1 MGLLVQIQ
9 VPVNNPAVRSDRFHP
24 DRLEVNLQKVAAVE
38 NLEALHRLLTCCFR
52 AARDFGIQN
61 VKLAHGRAWL
71 DRRAAEVFHVIPANF
86 VSPHTPLDWVPDR
99 FIPLILRQ
107 NVSGLC
113 RGEQPN
119 AALPHASTAPRAE
132 AGCSADTSAGNSE

>member
-1 MGLLVQIQ
+1 VQIQ
-9 VPVNNPAVRSDRFHP
+9 VPVNNPTARPDRFHP

-38 NLEALHRLLTCCFR
+38 NLDALHRLLTCCFV

-86 VSPHTPLDWVPDR
+86 VLPHTPLDWVSDR
-99 FIPLILRQ
+99 FIPLILHQ
-107 NVSGLC
+107 NVFGLC
-113 RGEQPN
+113 RGEKPD
-119 AALPHASTAPRAE
+119 AALPHASTARKLDALLTPAPP
-132 AGCSADTSAGNSE
+132 TVNSH